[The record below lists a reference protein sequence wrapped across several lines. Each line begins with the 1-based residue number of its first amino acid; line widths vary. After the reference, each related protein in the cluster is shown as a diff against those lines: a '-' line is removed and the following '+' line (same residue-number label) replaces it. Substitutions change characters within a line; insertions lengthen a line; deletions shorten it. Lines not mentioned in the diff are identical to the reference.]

1 MTEDTTQL
9 RIGELSRRSGASTD
23 VLRSWERRY
32 GLLRPTRSPNGYR
45 LYSAE
50 DLDRALAMQAH
61 LAAGTSA
68 AEAAALVKNG
78 SETEDASHH
87 QVPEFLARL
96 RSALAAYDGAG
107 AAHVLDR
114 CLLNLGL
121 ARAIQLVILP
131 CLRDVGRQWEC
142 GEITV
147 AQEHFATH
155 VIRRRLLTVAEG
167 WEADG
172 DPLALLACAPGEQHD
187 IGLICFGLALN
198 SYHGWRIAF
207 LGADTP
213 LPGLVHAVESMQPD
227 LVVVSA
233 ISAARFFPELGRWQ
247 DVAEGVSL
255 AVGGAGADARLA
267 KRIGAAYLAGDPVA
281 AASRAAARA

>member
-32 GLLRPTRSPNGYR
+32 GLLRPRRSPNGYR

-78 SETEDASHH
+78 SETEDASRQ
-87 QVPEFLARL
+87 QVPELLARL
-96 RSALAAYDGAG
+96 RSALTAYDGAG

-121 ARAIQLVILP
+121 AQAIQLVILP

-142 GEITV
+142 GDITV

-167 WEADG
+167 WDDDG
-172 DPLALLACAPGEQHD
+172 GRLAVLACAPGELHD

-213 LPGLVHAVESMQPD
+213 LSGLVHAVRSIGPD

-233 ISAARFFPELGRWQ
+233 ISAARFFRELGRWQ
-247 DVAEGVSL
+247 DLAGGVSL

-267 KRIGAAYLAGDPVA
+267 KRIGAVYLPGDPVSA
-281 AASRAAARA
+281 AGQAAARA

>member
-9 RIGELSRRSGASTD
+9 RIGELSRRSGATTD

-32 GLLRPTRSPNGYR
+32 GLLRPRRSPNGYR
-45 LYSAE
+45 IYSAE

-78 SETEDASHH
+78 SEAEDTSHQ
-87 QVPEFLARL
+87 QVAELLARL
-96 RSALAAYDGAG
+96 RFSLADYDAV
-107 AAHVLDR
+107 AASQVLDR

-131 CLRDVGRQWEC
+131 CLRDVGRLWEC

-155 VIRRRLLTVAEG
+155 IIRRRLLTVAEG
-167 WEADG
+167 WEDDG
-172 DPLALLACAPGEQHD
+172 ERLALLACAPGEQHD

-198 SYHGWRIAF
+198 SYHGWRITF

-213 LPGLVHAVESMQPD
+213 VSGLVHAVKSISPD

-233 ISAARFFPELGRWQ
+233 INAALFFQELGRWQ
-247 DVAEGVSL
+247 DVAGGIPL
-255 AVGGAGADARLA
+255 GVGGAGADARLA
-267 KRIGAAYLAGDPVA
+267 KKIGAIYLPGDPVA
-281 AASRAAARA
+281 AAGQAAARP

>member
-32 GLLRPTRSPNGYR
+32 GLLRPRRSSTGYR

-68 AEAAALVKNG
+68 AEAAALVKNR
-78 SETEDASHH
+78 SDADDASHQ
-87 QVPEFLARL
+87 QVSELLARL
-96 RSALAAYDGAG
+96 RAALAAYDAVS

-121 ARAIQLVILP
+121 ARAIQQVILP
-131 CLRDVGRQWEC
+131 CLRDVGRLWEC

-155 VIRRRLLTVAEG
+155 IIRRRLLTVAEG
-167 WEADG
+167 WESDG
-172 DPLALLACAPGEQHD
+172 ERLALLACAPGEQHD
-187 IGLICFGLALN
+187 IGLICFGLSLN
-198 SYHGWRIAF
+198 SYHGWRIAY

-213 LPGLVHAVESMQPD
+213 LPGLVDAVKSMRPD

-233 ISAARFFPELGRWQ
+233 ISAARFFPEFGRWQ

-255 AVGGAGADARLA
+255 GVGGAGAAARLA

-281 AASRAAARA
+281 AAARAAGRP